1 MTTSVSIGS
10 KTIQDQSTFV
20 TGVSV
25 THVNDGDYLVA
36 RVVLHGNGV
45 IVSGITAS
53 YGGVAMSLSGQAS
66 DNSNFNYAFIFTLRS
81 PSMGSNSLY
90 VAWTGSARG
99 SIIVSSLFGV
109 GYPGTITYASNGG
122 TSTPVTVTVNNT
134 AVGYLVLDAV
144 ATVVTTGLS
153 AGAGQISE
161 KNSTITDVN
170 VAASYKIA
178 TGTSTTL
185 TWTESVNRTWI
196 SVAMA
201 FYGMEVGGIAVSPL
215 YWI

>member
-1 MTTSVSIGS
+1 MATSVSIGS

-20 TGVSV
+20 TNVSV
-25 THVNDGDYLVA
+25 THVNDGDFLLA

-53 YGGVAMSLSGQAS
+53 YGGVAMTLSGQAS
-66 DNSNFNYAFIFTLRS
+66 DNTNYNYAFIFTLRS
-81 PSMGSNSLY
+81 PAMGSNSLY
-90 VAWTGSARG
+90 VAWTGAARG
-99 SIIVSSLFGV
+99 SVIVSSLFGV
-109 GYPGTITYASNGG
+109 GYPGFRTYASNGG
-122 TSTPVTVTVNNT
+122 TTTPVTVTVNNT
-134 AVGYLVLDAV
+134 ATGDLVLDAV

-161 KNSTITDVN
+161 KNSVITDVN
-170 VAASYKIA
+170 VAASYKIS

-196 SVAMA
+196 SAAIA
-201 FYGMEVGGIAVSPL
+201 FYGMDIGGIAVSPL